1 LVVSR
6 TTIYCVFLFGSVIA
20 ASDVPGDEKMAPP
33 KLPVAVV
40 WTVDL
45 GAAAS
50 VPPAIDGE
58 RIYVA
63 LRTGQLVAH
72 RVADGRELWRA
83 NKTVTSP
90 LAVGGGLVFVAG
102 AEAIEA
108 LHAADG
114 KTAWIVPRMK
124 IAAPLVAEGGW
135 LVAVTDAEVIA
146 IRASDG
152 EVVWRHSAGGVI
164 LPPAIDGPR
173 LYTGAGDGRVMAI
186 ELSSGEVAWE
196 HYVPGGV
203 TALAAHDGLVYVGA
217 GDKDFYCLSARN
229 GKESW
234 PKRIGSIVTGRIAA
248 DDQRVYLSARDNMV
262 YALDHANG
270 NQRWVQP
277 LRRRPIAGVVVL
289 GHVVFVPTAAAEL
302 TMLYDKDG
310 RPSGS
315 VALPGQMLPGL
326 SPDLMEMKEGLQ
338 IAVVTGGLSNQW
350 QLTLIAS
357 AGELPMAPFAA
368 MDPFPGVPYLTD
380 PILEPIEKALGS
392 LIADDPVL
400 LPASSI
406 EWPFLLTDPP
416 LEPLTALPG
425 LQLRPLSPTLPARRE
440 RPGQAG

>member
-1 LVVSR
+1 MSR
-6 TTIYCVFLFGSVIA
+6 TTIYCVFLFSSVVA
-20 ASDVPGDEKMAPP
+20 AAGASGDDKMPLP

-40 WTVDL
+40 WTIDL
-45 GAAAS
+45 DAAAS
-50 VPPAIDGE
+50 VSPAIDGE
-58 RIYVA
+58 RIYIA
-63 LRTGQLVAH
+63 LRTGQLVA
-72 RVADGRELWRA
+72 RGAADGHELWRA
-83 NKTVTSP
+83 KRTVTSP
-90 LAVGGGLVFVAG
+90 LAAADGLVFVAAG
-102 AEAIEA
+102 EAIEA
-108 LHAADG
+108 LHGTDG
-114 KTAWIVPRMK
+114 KTAWIVPRVK
-124 IAAPLVAEGGW
+124 IAAPLVATDGW
-135 LVAVTDAEVIA
+135 LVAVTDADVLA

-152 EVVWRHSAGGVI
+152 DVVWRRPAGGVI

-173 LYTGAGDGRVMAI
+173 LYTGASDGRVLAL
-186 ELSSGEVAWE
+186 ELSTGEVAWE

-203 TALAAHDGLVYVGA
+203 TALAAHGGEVYVGA

-234 PKRIGSIVTGRIAA
+234 PKRVGSIVTGRIAA

-277 LRRRPIAGVVVL
+277 LRRRPIAGVVAL
-289 GHVVFVPTAAAEL
+289 GHVIFVPTAAAEL

-315 VALPGQMLPGL
+315 VSLPGQMLPGL
-326 SPDLMEMKEGLQ
+326 SPDLLETSDGLK

-380 PILEPIEKALGS
+380 PILEPMEKALGP
-392 LIADDPVL
+392 LIANDPVL
-400 LPASSI
+400 VPAASI

-440 RPGQAG
+440 RPGQGG

>member
-1 LVVSR
+1 VSR
-6 TTIYCVFLFGSVIA
+6 TTIYCVFLFGSVVA
-20 ASDVPGDEKMAPP
+20 AADAPGDGKTAP

-40 WTVDL
+40 WTIDL
-45 GAAAS
+45 AAAAS
-50 VPPAIDGE
+50 VSPAIDGE
-58 RIYVA
+58 RVYVA
-63 LRTGQLVAH
+63 LRTGELTAYAASD
-72 RVADGRELWRA
+72 RRELWHA
-83 NKTVTSP
+83 NKTVTLP

-102 AEAIEA
+102 GDAIEA
-108 LHAADG
+108 LHGTDG
-114 KTAWIVPRMK
+114 KSAWIVPRAK
-124 IAAPLVAEGGW
+124 IAAPLVAADGW
-135 LVAVTDAEVIA
+135 LVAVTDADVIA

-152 EVVWRHSAGGVI
+152 EVVWRHPAGGVI
-164 LPPAIDGPR
+164 LAPAIDGPR
-173 LYTGAGDGRVMAI
+173 LYIGANDGRVMAI

-196 HYVPGGV
+196 HYVPEGV
-203 TALAAHDGLVYVGA
+203 TALAAHGGLVYVGA

-248 DDQRVYLSARDNMV
+248 DDQRVYFSARDNMV

-277 LRRRPIAGVVVL
+277 LRRRPIAGVVAL
-289 GHVVFVPTAAAEL
+289 GHVIFVPTGAAEL

-326 SPDLMEMKEGLQ
+326 APDLLETTDGLQ

-380 PILEPIEKALGS
+380 PIPEPIEKTLGS
-392 LIADDPVL
+392 LIAGDPVL
-400 LPASSI
+400 VPATSI

-440 RPGQAG
+440 RPGPAG